1 MFERYTSK
9 LLLSPKTEIGGHIF
23 DVYLS
28 VSHQL
33 SNQITEHPVQYGAN
47 LTDHVLNL
55 PDFLTFQI
63 GMSDCSQDIIPNDFS
78 SPNPFNTYKKISFKG
93 GKASIAINKAVIQAP
108 FKELYTRYRMTGSPW
123 ASRSVNA
130 FNKLKA
136 LKLKGERFDCV
147 TRLGTY
153 KDMVI
158 QSIVATD
165 DNTTAHGLLATVTCQ
180 QIFTGTV
187 EKVTVQSTYQI
198 TKTTNSGLQNSRP
211 VESVIHASG
220 GLLNAL
226 TFGMAGG

>member
-78 SPNPFNTYKKISFKG
+78 SPNPFRVYKNLSLKKG
-93 GKASIAINKAVIQAP
+93 EEASIENKEIITAP
-108 FKELYTRYRMTGSPW
+108 FKDLYARYRMTGSPY

-130 FNKLKA
+130 FNVLKG
-136 LKLKGERFDCV
+136 LKLTGKRFDCV

-165 DNTTAHGLLATVTCQ
+165 DNTTANGLLATVTCQ
-180 QIFTGTV
+180 QIFTASV
-187 EKVTVQSTYQI
+187 EKVTVESTYQI
-198 TKTTNSGLQNSRP
+198 TKTSNSGFQNARP
-211 VESVIHASG
+211 LESVIHYSS

-226 TFGMAGG
+226 TLGAIGG